1 MNGHPSRFGSSS
13 GSHQP
18 NTTKTHPRLGWR
30 HIRWVLAAATVPLA
44 LWACN
49 AHPLEQPKPAPEQ
62 QTDLVYEVNPVRKL
76 DLLFVVDNSNSM
88 MQEQAN
94 LKKNFPD
101 FMNEL
106 TKIQGGVPDLH
117 IAVVSSNVGA
127 GPTQPAAECPPGGD
141 RGAFQIGDHKTPP
154 ADCGLDPG
162 KDGYFLTVDGTGKT
176 NFEAQGGLPKLPELF
191 GCMATL
197 GIQGCGYEHHL
208 LSMYFALDGKT
219 NTAQGRNGGF
229 LRDDAYLGIVVIA
242 DEDDCSGSPSAD
254 FFKDAIGGQS
264 GSLRC
269 ALKGHTCNGQEIAA
283 MPFST
288 NLNSPPLK
296 AGDPPQ
302 VNCSPYERKAGEE
315 NSRLIDVK
323 FFSDFVKSLK
333 YSQDKILVSTVIGWS
348 DSLDAKYALK
358 EINTTR
364 GLELD
369 LAPICEDAATGSAA
383 PGIRLHSFAKSFAN
397 NTVHPICNADLKQ
410 AMTEIGVKLRTILE
424 NTCITSPLFDTD
436 EKTPD
441 IQADCQ
447 VFDQVPVNGK
457 AGSYKDVAI
466 LPCES
471 KTGGPRPETC
481 WELKKDPMCM
491 SGYRTTVDRPTPAD
505 PGTLQSIRCLTCPV
519 GSTDPRCVAA
529 P

>member
-1 MNGHPSRFGSSS
+1 V
-13 GSHQP
+13 
-18 NTTKTHPRLGWR
+18 
-30 HIRWVLAAATVPLA
+30 RWVLAAATVPLA

-141 RGAFQIGDHKTPP
+141 RGGFQILPE
-154 ADCGLDPG
+154 CGFDAG
-162 KDGYFLTVDGTGKT
+162 QNGYFLSVDGTGKT
-176 NFEAQGGLPKLPELF
+176 NFEGQGGLPKLPELF
-191 GCMATL
+191 GCLASL
-197 GIQGCGYEHHL
+197 GIKGCGYEHHL

-219 NTAQGRNGGF
+219 NPTKGRNADF
-229 LRDDAYLGIVVIA
+229 LREDAYLGIVVIA
-242 DEDDCSGSPSAD
+242 DEDDCSGSPTAD
-254 FFKDAIGGQS
+254 FFGEAIQGQS

-269 ALKGHTCNGQEIAA
+269 ALKGHTCNGQALPT
-283 MPFST
+283 MPFSSD
-288 NLNSPPLK
+288 LS
-296 AGDPPQ
+296 Q
-302 VNCSPYERKAGEE
+302 CQPYVRQAGEE
-315 NSRLIDVK
+315 NSRLIDVS
-323 FFSDFVKSLK
+323 FFSEFVKSLK
-333 YSQDKILVSTVIGWS
+333 RSPDKILVSTVIGWPS
-348 DSLDAKYALK
+348 AANEASAKYALK
-358 EINTTR
+358 EINTAR

-383 PGIRLHSFAKSFAN
+383 PGIRLHSFAKSFVN

-436 EKTPD
+436 EKTAD

-447 VFDQVPVNGK
+447 VFDQIPLNDNSGR
-457 AGSYKDVAI
+457 YKDVAI
-466 LPCES
+466 LPCNP
-471 KTGGPRPETC
+471 KGGGAAPETC
-481 WELKKDPMCM
+481 WELTKDTQCS
-491 SGYRTTVDRPTPAD
+491 SGYRTAVKRPTPAD